1 MKKDIMGTTFV
12 DALQDMLARMD
23 RLETVLGI
31 KLDRFTES
39 EQAIAKWQKALTL
52 EVEELKA
59 LKHFLEKSLPEKVHD
74 SLKESADVIM
84 PQLLPRIVEGF
95 QEQTHEGI
103 KSCVDE
109 AQRIKKGID
118 GSISEANRFMFA
130 QKRDMT
136 LQRLGMT
143 FFFCLGSMVSAISI
157 FYYFPQHE
165 HITYGLGLD
174 TARAALIGQ
183 VLIENEAKLTP
194 EQHKFFVK
202 KIEEEFEKFKVK
214 KKP

>member
-1 MKKDIMGTTFV
+1 MKKDI
-12 DALQDMLARMD
+12 DALRDMLARMD

-39 EQAIAKWQKALTL
+39 EKAIAHWQKALTL

-59 LKHFLEKSLPEKVHD
+59 LKHFLEKSLPEKVHGA
-74 SLKESADVIM
+74 LKESADVIM
-84 PQLLPRIVEGF
+84 PQLLPRIVEGL
-95 QEQTHEGI
+95 QEQTQESI
-103 KSCVDE
+103 KSSIDE

-118 GSISEANRFMFA
+118 GSISEANRFMSA

-143 FFFCLGSMVSAISI
+143 FFFCLGSIVTAVSI

-165 HITYGLGLD
+165 YVTYKLGLD
-174 TARAALIGQ
+174 TARAAVIGK

-194 EQHKFFVK
+194 EQHKFFAK
-202 KIEEEFEKFKVK
+202 IIEEEFKIK
-214 KKP
+214 KNP